1 MNRFMLI
8 LISLAIFI
16 TAVCWP
22 NNLDNAQIRKEI
34 PSEISEYYE
43 DYNFVS
49 SFSSSDERKE
59 LMNYLSERELPEKFK
74 SERLKKILRL
84 MKRIRAKILRYDP
97 KIVTPA
103 KPHSLYI
110 FHSELIEVKN
120 FHHKGKA
127 VEIKVLVY
135 DLEPEKNFRF
145 ISLYEKH
152 NGDEKEI
159 LPVEIRIQAA
169 KSEQAPRI
177 EIHKW
182 VYTKGRWLKRDAN
195 IVLIKDKGYPPESFK
210 LFQQSCLSAQ
220 SM

>member
-8 LISLAIFI
+8 LISLVIFI
-16 TAVCWP
+16 TSVCWT
-22 NNLDNAQIRKEI
+22 NNLDYAQIRKEI
-34 PSEISEYYE
+34 PSEISAYYE

-59 LMNYLSERELPEKFK
+59 LMDYLSGGELPEKFK

-84 MKRIRAKILRYDP
+84 MKRIREKILRYDP
-97 KIVTPA
+97 KMVTPV
-103 KPHSLYI
+103 KPHGLYI
-110 FHSELIEVKN
+110 FHSELIELKN

-145 ISLYEKH
+145 ISSYDTH

-159 LPVEIRIQAA
+159 PPVELRIQAA
-169 KSEQAPRI
+169 KSEQAPRV

-182 VYTKGRWLKRDAN
+182 VYTKGKWLKRDAN
-195 IVLIKDKGYPPESFK
+195 IIFIKDKSF
-210 LFQQSCLSAQ
+210 L
-220 SM
+220 